1 MSENRYRICMISDFF
16 HPNTGGL
23 ETHIYQLSQCLIQ
36 SGHTVVILTH
46 SYRDRIGV
54 RYLTNGLKVYHIPV
68 WIVYCES
75 GLPTL
80 FCTARIV
87 RNILMRERVDI
98 VHAHGAFSSLALEAM
113 VHTACLNLRSVFTDH
128 SLFGFSD
135 VSAVITNSLLKLCL
149 HMCDHVICVSEVGR
163 MNTALRAL
171 VDTHKICVIPN
182 AVETK
187 CFQPASEPRRSNEIV
202 IIVLCRLM
210 YRKGID
216 LLVDII
222 PSVCKKY
229 SNVKF
234 LIGGDGPKRVL
245 LEEVREVNKLQD
257 RVHLVGNL
265 RHHEVR
271 DFLVRGDIFLNTS
284 LTEAFCMAIVEAA
297 SCGLQVSR
305 SFDLSPDLYRLK
317 MFVLL

>member
-1 MSENRYRICMISDFF
+1 MSDDHYRICMVSDFF

-36 SGHTVVILTH
+36 RGHSVVILTH
-46 SYRDRIGV
+46 SYKERIGV
-54 RYLTNGLKVYHIPV
+54 RYLTNGLKVYHIPL

-80 FCTARIV
+80 FCTARLV
-87 RNILMRERVDI
+87 RNILVRERVDI
-98 VHAHGAFSSLALEAM
+98 VHAHGAFSSLALEVM

-135 VSAVITNSLLKLCL
+135 LSAVITNSLLKLCL

-163 MNTALRAL
+163 MNTAMRAL
-171 VDTHKICVIPN
+171 VHPDKICVIPN

-187 CFQPASEPRRSNEIV
+187 CFQPLPKPRKSNDIV

-216 LLVDII
+216 LLADII
-222 PSVCKKY
+222 PAVCRKY
-229 SNVKF
+229 RDVNF

-245 LEEVREVNKLQD
+245 LEEVREFNKLQD

-271 DFLVRGDIFLNTS
+271 DFLVKGDIFLNTS

-297 SCGLQVSR
+297 SCGLQVCEC
-305 SFDLSPDLYRLK
+305 
-317 MFVLL
+317 